1 MNYYV
6 VEFKFVINWASIFT
20 FLFGICCGVVL
31 LTLVYVLSTLKKIDD
46 EAIIV
51 GREINKIS
59 SEEMKQI
66 VESDIKEAQDRFIE
80 LRKEEN
86 GISWETIKNVNIQM
100 MNKIASHFYPNS
112 KKPLAELSIEELILL
127 DRYIMDKLELILS
140 KVKINMFKKLKLST
154 ILKLLNLKQNV
165 ENNIVVKTTKKYKLN
180 KVVEVGHTIIN
191 ALNPGTW
198 FKKLVYNPAISLITK
213 NICLLLI
220 SQVGQETYHIYSK
233 QAFMPEYSDEEL
245 DNLIRLIH
253 EQNLDQPQDEFL
265 GEPTSEITRQE
276 INEID
281 ELLGNKKEEKKKIFK
296 FKKKDKKKQLDE

>member
-1 MNYYV
+1 MI
-6 VEFKFVINWASIFT
+6 EFKFVINWASIFT
-20 FLFGICCGVVL
+20 FLFGICCGIVL
-31 LTLVYVLSTLKKIDD
+31 LTLVYLLSTLKKIDK

-51 GREINKIS
+51 GKEINKIS
-59 SEEMKQI
+59 SDEMKQI
-66 VESDIKEAQDRFIE
+66 VEQDIKEAQNKFIE

-86 GISWETIKNVNIQM
+86 GISWETIKNVNLEM
-100 MNKIASHFYPNS
+100 MNKIASHFYPES
-112 KKPLAELSIEELILL
+112 KQPLTELSIEELILL
-127 DRYIMDKLELILS
+127 DRYIMDKLELILN

-165 ENNIVVKTTKKYKLN
+165 ENNVVVKATKKYKLN
-180 KVVEVGHTIIN
+180 KVVEVGHTILN

-198 FKKLVYNPAISLITK
+198 FKKLVYNPAISIITK

-220 SQVGQETYHIYSK
+220 SQIGQETYHIYSK

-253 EQNLDQPQDEFL
+253 EQNLDQPTDDFL
-265 GEPTSEITRQE
+265 GEPTSEITREE

-281 ELLGNKKEEKKKIFK
+281 ALLNNKKVENKKKNKLNKKEKN
-296 FKKKDKKKQLDE
+296 KQLDE